1 MNMTLSR
8 GDLRSAAESIISLW
22 NDCLGD
28 SYPVDDRLFLQL
40 ALMGEKDE
48 KALFLS
54 RREEDGLVSGAVL
67 AKIAK
72 DEDSSCARPVGYLSF
87 LLVAPREQGQGL
99 GGRLLGEAERWCR
112 EKGAVAIHLG
122 SDYGHFFPGV
132 PLYDSPIAESALAFF
147 SNRKYAAGTVEM
159 DLISDLSNNSLFS
172 PGAEDT
178 ERLKAAGVRFASCA
192 PSRRAAVSGF
202 FAHSFPG
209 RWEREISEAFS
220 KGLRDED
227 LALLIRKEDEA
238 VIGFAR
244 LCCAASPLLSPGLY
258 WRALLGPNAA
268 ALGPIGIDP
277 AYRGGGLGLSL
288 LRLAL
293 ESLKARGAR
302 NTIIDWTDLDRFYAK
317 VGFVPWKRYLGM
329 TRTLEA

>member
-1 MNMTLSR
+1 MNTIISR

-28 SYPVDDRLFLQL
+28 SFPLDDRLFLQL
-40 ALMGEKDE
+40 ALTGEKDE

-54 RREEDGLVSGAVL
+54 RREEGEIVSGAVL
-67 AKIAK
+67 AKMAK
-72 DEDSSCARPVGYLSF
+72 KGDPSSARLVGYLSF
-87 LLVAPREQGQGL
+87 LLVAPHEQGKGL

-132 PLYDSPIAESALAFF
+132 PLYDSPASESALAFF
-147 SNRKYAAGTVEM
+147 SKRKYVSETVEM
-159 DLISDLSNNSLFS
+159 DLISDLSSNSAFNPS
-172 PGAEDT
+172 AED
-178 ERLKAAGVRFASCA
+178 EAKLKAASVRFALFT
-192 PSRRAAVSGF
+192 PSRRAAVSDF
-202 FAHSFPG
+202 LAHSFPG

-220 KGLRDED
+220 AGLRDED
-227 LALLIRKEDEA
+227 LALLIRKADEA

-277 AYRGGGLGLSL
+277 AYRGAGLGSSL
-288 LRLAL
+288 LRMSL
-293 ESLKARGAR
+293 ERLKARGAR

-317 VGFVPWKRYLGM
+317 AGFVPWKRYLGM
-329 TRTLEA
+329 ARTLEA